1 MRLLIVE
8 DDQKLLAILS
18 HHLTVAGH
26 HVRTATNGKQALAAL
41 AQNPVDMVLTD
52 WKMPEM
58 SGIELCQALRSAA
71 ATRNLYIIMLTG
83 QASDPERIEGF
94 AAGADDYI
102 TKPFDLGRLMA
113 GIRTGMQILARSGA
127 AA

>member
-8 DDQKLLAILS
+8 DDSKLLAILA

-26 HVRTATNGKQALAAL
+26 QVRTATNGKQALASL
-41 AQNPVDMVLTD
+41 AQVPADMVITD

-58 SGIELCQALRSAA
+58 SGLELCRALRKTS
-71 ATRNLYIIMLTG
+71 ATRHLYIIMLTG
-83 QASDPERIEGF
+83 QASEAERMSGF
-94 AAGADDYI
+94 DAGADDYI

-113 GIRTGMQILARSGA
+113 GIRTGMQILTKTA
-127 AA
+127 A

>member
-26 HVRTATNGKQALAAL
+26 SVRTATNGRQALAAL
-41 AQNPVDMVLTD
+41 SESPAEMIITD

-58 SGIELCQALRSAA
+58 NGIELCRALRTAA
-71 ATRNLYIIMLTG
+71 ATKGVYVIMLTG
-83 QASDPERIEGF
+83 QSSEMERVEGLD
-94 AAGADDYI
+94 AGADDYL
-102 TKPFDLGRLMA
+102 TKPCELGRLMSSV
-113 GIRTGMQILARSGA
+113 RTGMQILARA
-127 AA
+127 AAA

>member
-26 HVRTATNGKQALAAL
+26 SVRTATNGKQALATL
-41 AQNPVDMVLTD
+41 AEAPADMIITD

-58 SGIELCQALRSAA
+58 NGIELCGALRSAV
-71 ATRNLYIIMLTG
+71 ATKSVYIIMLTG
-83 QASDPERIEGF
+83 QGSEMERIEGF
-94 AAGADDYI
+94 GAGADDYL
-102 TKPFDLGRLMA
+102 TKPFDLSRLMA
-113 GIRTGMQILARSGA
+113 SVRTGMQILARAEA
-127 AA
+127 A